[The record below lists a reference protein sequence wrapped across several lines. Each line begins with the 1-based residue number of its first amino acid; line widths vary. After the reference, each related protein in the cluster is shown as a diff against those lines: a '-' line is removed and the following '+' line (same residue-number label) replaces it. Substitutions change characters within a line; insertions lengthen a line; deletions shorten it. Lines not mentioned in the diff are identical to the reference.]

1 MAFYRWQG
9 RNRQGRLLRGEMEA
23 ADRAAVLAELRRR
36 RIRPRP
42 SSIREKGVG
51 LGREIALA
59 PRVSADDIV
68 VWTRNFGVMIEA
80 GVPIVECL
88 QVLTDQTGNPV
99 VRRAVQRVRL
109 DVSNGMTLAEALS
122 KHPRLFD
129 TVFVRMVA
137 AGEAGGVL
145 PQILA
150 RLALFIERSARL
162 KRTVKTAMIYP
173 STIVLVAG
181 LVVAVLLLYVIPVF
195 AEVYQGM
202 GKTLPPLTEATVALS
217 RWLYDY
223 CLLLLGGLSTVAV
236 AAWTAVRTEGGRR
249 VLHGWLLR
257 LPLVGDVLRKAAI
270 ARFGHNTGLLLQSG
284 VQQRHPGLLLQSGVT
299 LLDSLGITAG
309 TTGNKVLEQAVMETR
324 EGLERGLPLAELLAA
339 SGLFPALVCH
349 MVAVGE
355 SIGALDTMLNRV
367 AAFYEEE
374 VDRTVAR
381 LTALMEPVLM
391 IVLGTV
397 LGGIVISMYLPIFQI
412 SNLVP

>member
-1 MAFYRWQG
+1 MALYRWQG

-42 SSIREKGVG
+42 SSIREKGAG
-51 LGREIALA
+51 LRRELAFA
-59 PRVSADDIV
+59 PRVGADDIV
-68 VWTRNFGVMIEA
+68 VLTRNFGVMIEA

-88 QVLTDQTGNPV
+88 QVLTDQTGNPA
-99 VRRAVQRVRL
+99 VRQAVQKVRL
-109 DVSNGMTLAEALS
+109 DVSNGMALAAALS

-173 STIVLVAG
+173 STVVLTAV

-195 AEVYQGM
+195 AEVYEGM

-223 CLLLLGGLSTVAV
+223 CLWLLGGLLAV
-236 AAWTAVRTEGGRR
+236 AAAAWSAFRTEGGLRA
-249 VLHGWLLR
+249 LHGWLLR
-257 LPLVGDVLRKAAI
+257 LPLVGEVLRKAAI
-270 ARFGHNTGLLLQSG
+270 ARFGHNT
-284 VQQRHPGLLLQSGVT
+284 GLLLQSGVT

-324 EGLERGLPLAELLAA
+324 EGLERGMPLAELLAA

>member
-1 MAFYRWQG
+1 MALYRWQG

-202 GKTLPPLTEATVALS
+202 GKTLPPLTEATVDLS

-249 VLHGWLLR
+249 ALHGWLLR

-270 ARFGHNTGLLLQSG
+270 ARFGHNT
-284 VQQRHPGLLLQSGVT
+284 GLLLQSGVT

>member
-1 MAFYRWQG
+1 MALYRWQG

-99 VRRAVQRVRL
+99 VRRAVQGVRL

-223 CLLLLGGLSTVAV
+223 CLLLLGGLSAVAV

-249 VLHGWLLR
+249 ALHGWLLR

-270 ARFGHNTGLLLQSG
+270 ARFGHNT
-284 VQQRHPGLLLQSGVT
+284 GLLLQSGVT